1 MRHAATLLLV
11 AVAAVAPGV
20 TGAGI
25 VSEGSQPPTE
35 AELLEQLHARI
46 DADDADGAT
55 GLLDEGAPLNQISEK
70 NGGQTPLMHAVLSGK
85 AKLVEMFLARGADT
99 TIGEKDGYTPMHG
112 AGFQGRAA
120 IAKAL
125 IKHGLDPSD
134 RHSDGFTPIHRACW
148 GGEER
153 HTKTVEAL
161 LEAGV
166 PFDQKASNGQ
176 TPLQMVRGTHANQ
189 ATEKLLKKWAKKA
202 KEDKEL

>member
-112 AGFQGRAA
+112 ATFQGRAEVA
-120 IAKAL
+120 QLLIA
-125 IKHGLDPSD
+125 HGLDPSD
-134 RHSDGFTPIHRACW
+134 RHRDGFTPLHRACW
-148 GGEER
+148 GRARR
-153 HTKTVEAL
+153 HTDTVKVL
-161 LEAGV
+161 LDAGV
-166 PFDQKASNGQ
+166 PADGPAKDGSLPLSMTYNMRTMSLLRKSLKERTDQMLSK
-176 TPLQMVRGTHANQ
+176 
-189 ATEKLLKKWAKKA
+189 
-202 KEDKEL
+202 DEL